1 MHLILNYLIFI
12 LITISKTITFANEQN
27 SERPQQTV
35 KTAGLK
41 TRKISKLGRDH
52 LNDPRE
58 ELPLSTE
65 VRWKRVDLSD
75 VSSDLLNLDGF
86 INVAC
91 YTELTEIP
99 SERLYNKTFRIDV
112 PKILEE
118 TNKHCMLRFPVGMYL
133 QYRFKFDS
141 PNTYVFFA
149 LGNSANLTVAT
160 TRLIS
165 STELYDR
172 PFNWWKGIIHVP
184 CRFATLVF
192 RPYIAGEIFEFK
204 FLEIVP
210 NIIDKC
216 SKLEYEYFH

>member
-58 ELPLSTE
+58 ELPLST
-65 VRWKRVDLSD
+65 
-75 VSSDLLNLDGF
+75 VSFKAEGG
-86 INVAC
+86 
-91 YTELTEIP
+91 LTGI
-99 SERLYNKTFRIDV
+99 
-112 PKILEE
+112 
-118 TNKHCMLRFPVGMYL
+118 
-133 QYRFKFDS
+133 
-141 PNTYVFFA
+141 
-149 LGNSANLTVAT
+149 
-160 TRLIS
+160 
-165 STELYDR
+165 
-172 PFNWWKGIIHVP
+172 KGIIHVP